1 MSFNEIFL
9 RNVIYNNIK
18 SHKNSGPDPFLRKNN
33 SAKTTAGGR
42 RLTPLPSLFRN
53 NWSKKCYVSKIFRIY
68 IRIVYLEQNY

>member
-33 SAKTTAGGR
+33 SAKTTAGGG
-42 RLTPLPSLFRN
+42 
-53 NWSKKCYVSKIFRIY
+53 
-68 IRIVYLEQNY
+68 ED